1 MKRPPCLG
9 GVLMAT
15 SNCENCVYYDYDED
29 YEQYTCMMNLD
40 QDEME
45 RFVNYT
51 FTNCPYFKLYD
62 EYKMVKKQN

>member
-1 MKRPPCLG
+1 
-9 GVLMAT
+9 MAT

-51 FTNCPYFKLYD
+51 FTHCPYFKLYD